1 MKLIHH
7 THTHTHAAGIA
18 TFTAHL
24 LSLWR
29 PCLLDTRRCD
39 EFINARV
46 PAHTRTRTHR
56 NVSIIHR
63 QDVDPKL
70 PAAARPR
77 SKNHTEYRTYVDVS
91 RCTRVWPEPSLR
103 ETTARGG
110 CLSPPGTSWSGPRG
124 FRIQDT
130 GDAGAGGLAHLGV
143 QGAGTWLRKSSL
155 CCGNDPISDKS
166 STSVIEGVT
175 CGDLSVRSLFGLLKT
190 TCCLDQCPPSSPR
203 SHPSTFDF
211 LVWSRLNLHLYLYIA
226 FSLNCC
232 EII

>member
-1 MKLIHH
+1 MTETHTPSCRSGSSAHTHSLSLTLEMKLIHH

-56 NVSIIHR
+56 NVFIIHR

-91 RCTRVWPEPSLR
+91 RCTRVRHTVRNYGERRMFESTR
-103 ETTARGG
+103 DFMIRTKRVQD
-110 CLSPPGTSWSGPRG
+110 SGR
-124 FRIQDT
+124 
-130 GDAGAGGLAHLGV
+130 DAGAGGL
-143 QGAGTWLRKSSL
+143 QGAGT
-155 CCGNDPISDKS
+155 
-166 STSVIEGVT
+166 
-175 CGDLSVRSLFGLLKT
+175 
-190 TCCLDQCPPSSPR
+190 
-203 SHPSTFDF
+203 
-211 LVWSRLNLHLYLYIA
+211 
-226 FSLNCC
+226 
-232 EII
+232 